1 MCLCACV
8 CVCVLGL
15 VWFALVCFALLW
27 IGLVCLFVCFC
38 FSVCLFCLLVRSFVL
53 LCSGYPFQEKG
64 HAPDTPPYYLDTY
77 LHVMQSSGVRL

>member
-1 MCLCACV
+1 MLVCLCLCLCV
-8 CVCVLGL
+8 G
-15 VWFALVCFALLW
+15 FSLVCFGLLCFALDW
-27 IGLVCLFVCFC
+27 FGLFVCFC
-38 FSVCLFCLLVRSFVL
+38 FVVCLFCLLVRWFVL